1 MTSPVDTFELFAEL
15 SLALAGFTGVA
26 ASFGGRDRDFRP
38 MERRRVSGVFMF
50 ATVALAEALL
60 VISLAHSGIQE
71 SRIYATSS
79 AASCLLSLGLA
90 VLLVPPVFRLYR
102 AEDVTTSGRFIA
114 IAITYFT
121 TLIMFFFWAAL
132 FERESWPLVVGISA
146 QLLWGLWLFARLL
159 LRPN

>member
-1 MTSPVDTFELFAEL
+1 MTSPLDTFELFAEL

-38 MERRRVSGVFMF
+38 MERCRVSGVFMF
-50 ATVALAEALL
+50 AAVALTEALL
-60 VISLAHSGIQE
+60 VISLSHSGMQE

-79 AASCLLSLGLA
+79 LASGLLSLGLA
-90 VLLVPPVFRLYR
+90 LALVPPVFRLYR
-102 AEDVTTSGRFIA
+102 TAEVTTSGRFIFVA
-114 IAITYFT
+114 IAYFI
-121 TLIMFFFWAAL
+121 TLISLFFWAAL

-146 QLLWGLWLFARLL
+146 QLLWGLWLFSRLL